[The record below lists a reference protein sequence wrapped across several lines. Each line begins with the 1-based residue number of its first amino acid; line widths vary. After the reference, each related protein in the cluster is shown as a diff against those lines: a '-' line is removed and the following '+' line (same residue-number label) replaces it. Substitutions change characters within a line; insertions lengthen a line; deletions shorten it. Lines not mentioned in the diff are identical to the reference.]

1 MSSSINNA
9 PNNEENLLTV
19 LLRKFLPYWP
29 VFIGLAILSMAL
41 AWVYLRYATPVYE
54 IAATLII
61 KDEKKGVD
69 DARMTES
76 INAFASKKIVE
87 NEIEVIQSRAL
98 MKKVAL
104 GLHLYAPVYED
115 TKFKEVAAYTSS
127 PVIVTHY
134 NPDAILATED
144 EPQKIYFTYNPD
156 LEEVTVD
163 GKSYPLNKSIRMPY
177 GVIKFI
183 PNDHQSSQ
191 AKEQLYFQ
199 LLPLKAVTASLLNNL
214 QVNAANKLS
223 TVVNL
228 QLKDAVP
235 ERGEAIL
242 NLLVHNY
249 NQASVVERNILAE
262 NTLAFIE
269 DRMQKVEKELD
280 KLESRVQK
288 YKTSK
293 GIVDLSEQGRTFLQN
308 MSANDS
314 KVEDINLQ
322 LAVLAKIE
330 NYIIAKDKSA
340 GIVPSTLGINDP
352 VLTQLLQ
359 KLYDN
364 EIQYQR
370 LRKTTAVNN
379 PILLSIA
386 DEIEKI
392 RPSILENIQN
402 QRDNLLASRKN
413 LTNTKGSYTTA
424 LQTIPKQE
432 RELLEISRQQAIKNN
447 VYTLL
452 LQKREETAL
461 SFAPSATDSKV
472 VDVAESSF
480 APVSPKRNIIYL
492 GALAFAFIVSI
503 VLVTAKDFFS
513 SKILYRTDIE
523 AYTHAPIVAELMKVK
538 HDDSQLFTK
547 PDNPVVIEQF
557 RQLRTSLGLYS
568 RTFKK
573 RKILVTSSIPGEGKS
588 FVSTNLA
595 YSLAASGKR
604 VVLVDMDMRKPKTST
619 QFGMLNQKGVT
630 DYINAQYAAEELLQ
644 RTPFDNLWILPAGS
658 KPGDHTEA
666 LLNGR
671 VEDLFH
677 HLEADFDFIVID
689 TPPVDLVSDGYLIS
703 EFCDITLLI
712 IRHDHTPKN
721 IIKYLNYSN
730 KHKSLHN
737 LAIVFNGVKPRGF
750 ANREYGY
757 GYGYR
762 YDHVYHNK
770 AYS

>member
-1 MSSSINNA
+1 MSSSINTA
-9 PNNEENLLTV
+9 PNNEENLLTI

-29 VFIGLAILSMAL
+29 VFIGLAVLSMAVGW
-41 AWVYLRYATPVYE
+41 AYLRYATPVYE

-104 GLHLYAPVYED
+104 GLHLYAPIYED
-115 TKFKEVAAYTSS
+115 AKIKDIAAYTTS
-127 PVIVTHY
+127 PILVTHY
-134 NPDAILATED
+134 NPDAIQGSE
-144 EPQKIYFTYNPD
+144 EIQKIFFTYNTD
-156 LEEVTVD
+156 SQQVTIND
-163 GKSYPLNKSIRMPY
+163 KTYKLNKWERTPY
-177 GVIKFI
+177 GVLKFI
-183 PNDHQSSQ
+183 ANTNQ
-191 AKEQLYFQ
+191 AGQPKGPLYFE
-199 LLPLKAVTASLLNNL
+199 LLPLKAVTADLLSNL
-214 QVNAANKLS
+214 EVYAANKLS

-228 QLKDAVP
+228 HLNDAVP
-235 ERGEAIL
+235 ARGENIL

-269 DRMQKVEKELD
+269 DRMQMVEKELD

-308 MSANDS
+308 MSENDG

-322 LAVLAKIE
+322 LAVLSKIE
-330 NYIIAKDKSA
+330 NYIVEKDKSA

-364 EIQYQR
+364 EMQYQR
-370 LRKTTAVNN
+370 LQKTTAVNN

-413 LTNTKGSYTTA
+413 LSNTKGGYTTA
-424 LQTIPKQE
+424 LQTIPVQE

-480 APVSPKRNIIYL
+480 MPVSPNPKIIYI
-492 GALAFAFIVSI
+492 GALAFAFILSI
-503 VLVTAKDFFS
+503 TLVTAKDFLS

-523 AYTHAPIVAELMKVK
+523 AYTHAPIVAELYNVK
-538 HDDSQLFTK
+538 QDNPELFSK
-547 PDNPVVIEQF
+547 PDNPVIIEQF

-573 RKILVTSSIPGEGKS
+573 RKILITSSIPGEGKS
-588 FVSTNLA
+588 FVSSNLA

-619 QFGMLNQKGVT
+619 QFGLLNEIGVT
-630 DYINAQYAAEELLQ
+630 DYLNAQPAIDDLLQ
-644 RTPFDNLWILPAGS
+644 QTAFENLWILPAGS

-671 VEDLFH
+671 VEELFH
-677 HLEADFDFIVID
+677 ILEANFDFIIID

-712 IRHDHTPKN
+712 IRHGHTPKN

-730 KHKSLHN
+730 KQKSLHN
-737 LAIVFNGVKPRGF
+737 MAIVFNGVKPRGF

-770 AYS
+770 AYT

>member
-1 MSSSINNA
+1 MSSSINTA
-9 PNNEENLLTV
+9 PNNEENLLTI

-29 VFIGLAILSMAL
+29 VFIGLAVLSMAVGW
-41 AWVYLRYATPVYE
+41 AYLHYATPVYE

-104 GLHLYAPVYED
+104 GLNLYAPIYED
-115 TKFKEVAAYTSS
+115 AKIKDIAAYTTS
-127 PVIVTHY
+127 PILVTHY
-134 NPDAILATED
+134 NPDAIQGSE
-144 EPQKIYFTYNPD
+144 EIQKIFFTYNTD
-156 LEEVTVD
+156 SQQVTINE
-163 GKSYPLNKSIRMPY
+163 KTYKLNKWERTPY
-177 GVIKFI
+177 GVLKFI
-183 PNDHQSSQ
+183 ANTNQ
-191 AKEQLYFQ
+191 AGQPKGPLYFE
-199 LLPLKAVTASLLNNL
+199 LLPLKAVTADLLSNL
-214 QVNAANKLS
+214 EVYAANKLS

-228 QLKDAVP
+228 HLNDAVP
-235 ERGEAIL
+235 ARGENIL

-249 NQASVVERNILAE
+249 NQASVVERNVLAE

-269 DRMQKVEKELD
+269 DRMQMVEKELD

-308 MSANDS
+308 MSENDG

-322 LAVLAKIE
+322 LAVLSKIE
-330 NYIIAKDKSA
+330 NYIVEKDKSA

-359 KLYDN
+359 KLYEN
-364 EIQYQR
+364 EMQYQR
-370 LRKTTAVNN
+370 LQKTTAVNN

-413 LTNTKGSYTTA
+413 LSNTKGGYTTA
-424 LQTIPKQE
+424 LQTIPVQE

-480 APVSPKRNIIYL
+480 MPVSPNPKIIYI
-492 GALAFAFIVSI
+492 GALAFAFILSI
-503 VLVTAKDFFS
+503 TLVTAKDFLS

-523 AYTHAPIVAELMKVK
+523 AYTHAPIVAELYNVK
-538 HDDSQLFTK
+538 QDNPELFSK
-547 PDNPVVIEQF
+547 PDNPVITEQF

-573 RKILVTSSIPGEGKS
+573 RKILITSSIPGEGKS
-588 FVSTNLA
+588 FVSSNLA

-619 QFGMLNQKGVT
+619 QFGLLNEIGVT
-630 DYINAQYAAEELLQ
+630 DYLNAQPAIDDLLQ
-644 RTPFDNLWILPAGS
+644 QTAFENLWILPAGS

-671 VEDLFH
+671 VEELFH
-677 HLEADFDFIVID
+677 ILEANFDFIIID

-712 IRHDHTPKN
+712 IRHGHTPKN

-730 KHKSLHN
+730 KQKSLHN
-737 LAIVFNGVKPRGF
+737 MAIVFNGVKPRGF

-770 AYS
+770 AYT